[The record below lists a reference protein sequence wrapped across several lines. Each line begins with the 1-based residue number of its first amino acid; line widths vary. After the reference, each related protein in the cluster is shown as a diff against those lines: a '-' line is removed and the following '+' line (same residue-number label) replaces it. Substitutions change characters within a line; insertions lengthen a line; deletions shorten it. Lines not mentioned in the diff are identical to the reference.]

1 MRAWFELFHQALRVL
16 APLVTLAPLSAG
28 ANGLNEDPLSKAVP
42 PAYTAAAL
50 RHAVPPVVLYALA
63 HTESGTALKVGKRP
77 WPWTLNISGRGY
89 RYPNRTQ
96 ACQALNQALK
106 TTRVIDVGLGQL
118 NIRWNPALFGSEGRF
133 SDPCDALDPYD
144 NLDATAALLRQ
155 RFDQDDHGNNGDWGR
170 AAGRDHRPAG
180 GAPAQRY
187 RRAFLAEMKALNSA
201 TVFLVHQGGQGDTTA
216 ERAAP
221 PGHPTYTN
229 EFSF

>member
-1 MRAWFELFHQALRVL
+1 MRAWFRFFHHALRVL
-16 APLVTLAPLSAG
+16 APLVTLAPLSVG
-28 ANGLNEDPLSKAVP
+28 ASGLNEDPQSKAVP

-63 HTESGTALKVGKRP
+63 HTESGTALNVGKRP
-77 WPWTLNISGRGY
+77 WPWTLNIAGRGY

-96 ACQALNQALK
+96 ACHALNQALK

-170 AAGRDHRPAG
+170 AAGRYHRPAG
-180 GAPAQRY
+180 GEPARRY

-201 TVFLVHQGGQGDTTA
+201 TVFLVHQGG
-216 ERAAP
+216 AAP

>member
-1 MRAWFELFHQALRVL
+1 MRAWFELFHHALRVL

-170 AAGRDHRPAG
+170 AAGRYHRPAG

>member
-1 MRAWFELFHQALRVL
+1 MRAWFRFFHYVLHVL
-16 APLVTLAPLSAG
+16 APLVVMAPLCAVANDMAG
-28 ANGLNEDPLSKAVP
+28 SDDGKAVP

-63 HTESGTALKVGKRP
+63 HTESGTALNVGKRP
-77 WPWTLNISGRGY
+77 WPWTLNIAGQGY

-118 NIRWNPALFGSEGRF
+118 NIRWNPALFGSKGRF
-133 SDPCDALDPYD
+133 ADPCDALDPYD

-155 RFDQDDHGNNGDWGR
+155 RFDQGGQGHNGGWGG
-170 AAGRDHRPAG
+170 AAGRYHRPAG

-187 RRAFLAEMKALNSA
+187 RRAFRAEMKALNSA

>member
-1 MRAWFELFHQALRVL
+1 MALLRSLLSVFSPVMAM
-16 APLVTLAPLSAG
+16 APLCAVANDMIGLD
-28 ANGLNEDPLSKAVP
+28 NGLAVP

-50 RHAVPPVVLYALA
+50 RHTVPPVVLYALA
-63 HTESGTALKVGKRP
+63 HTESGTALNVGRRP
-77 WPWTLNISGRGY
+77 WPWTLNIAGQGY
-89 RYPNRTQ
+89 RYPNRAQ
-96 ACQALNQALK
+96 ACHALNQALK

-118 NIRWNPALFGSEGRF
+118 NIRWNPDLFGSARRF

-170 AAGRDHRPAG
+170 AAGRYHRPAG
-180 GAPAQRY
+180 GEPARRY

-201 TVFLVHQGGQGDTTA
+201 TVFLVHQGGQGVTSSEPPDRHTA
-216 ERAAP
+216 S
-221 PGHPTYTN
+221 Y